1 MAKKELFQKIRR
13 KVVVVKFT
21 MARGYI
27 WCQTPT
33 MAIIGAGVVKPYF
46 PFLAFW
52 QLCLI
57 GFAVFLTVGYID
69 RRYGFL
75 TEEQGY
81 GTEMNKLLM
90 KGLRGE
96 LRKDGDSKDVTT
108 K

>member
-1 MAKKELFQKIRR
+1 MKNNLFRKIRR
-13 KVVVVKFT
+13 KIVVIKFT

-33 MAIIGAGVVKPYF
+33 MALIGAGVIKPYF
-46 PFLAFW
+46 PMLQFY

-57 GFAVFLTVGYID
+57 GFGIFLGVGYID
-69 RRYGFL
+69 RKFGFL

-81 GTEMNKLLM
+81 GTEMNSLLM

-96 LRKDGDSKDVTT
+96 LKQNGDKR
-108 K
+108 